1 MKSGRQILIHLLNEY
16 SKKFQEK
23 EFEETISDRIKAG
36 LLIHGSSS
44 QQMFEFVEKSAWI
57 TQNLIVDSKDCGA
70 QRQGLGLKSQNLLL
84 SDLFCLITEG
94 EENIPESVK
103 ETYPELDKENYKAGI
118 NLIYLLLRLFE
129 WNSYNSKIEEQ
140 EDNIEEADKML
151 NNYLRILKEYQ
162 RNPKDFF

>member
-57 TQNLIVDSKDCGA
+57 TQNLTVDSKDRGV
-70 QRQGLGLKSQNLLL
+70 QRQGLGLKSQKLLL
-84 SDLFCLITEG
+84 SDLFCLITEDK
-94 EENIPESVK
+94 ENIPESVK